1 MMNRKELKI
10 DDIVQLLLNGGQS
23 KIVVLFEDSM
33 VKRRMGEVIGEKLRK
48 DLNFVTNKV
57 NKFKVTNN
65 MIVVE
70 GVTVYLGLKRDE
82 LLLLNNYSE
91 NEIVYYAG

>member
-1 MMNRKELKI
+1 MNRKELKI

-33 VKRRMGEVIGEKLRK
+33 IKRRMGEVIGEKLRK

>member
-1 MMNRKELKI
+1 
-10 DDIVQLLLNGGQS
+10 
-23 KIVVLFEDSM
+23 
-33 VKRRMGEVIGEKLRK
+33 VIGEKLRK

>member
-1 MMNRKELKI
+1 MNRKELKI